1 MQFGVPKIYSSILE
15 AMSQREGI
23 KFNEDLMAS
32 MILKHLLGGTT
43 LCSNGSI
50 TNQPKHSDIVV
61 DLTDS
66 LQSFTSSAPIL
77 EEFDPAVVALII
89 EDNVQYKWEKIATR
103 VATFL
108 IDL

>member
-1 MQFGVPKIYSSILE
+1 MLE
-15 AMSQREGI
+15 AAMSQREGR
-23 KFNEDLMAS
+23 KFNEELMAS

-43 LCSNGSI
+43 LGSNGNI
-50 TNQPKHSDIVV
+50 TNQPKHSDIPLV

-77 EEFDPAVVALII
+77 EGFDPAVAALII
-89 EDNVQYKWEKIATR
+89 EDNVQHKWEQIATR